1 MSSIFN
7 ITEWVLKNTIKEGS
21 KKTIYDFIEHV
32 VENWPVSLNEKY
44 GKDFFNTLKARFKG
58 QVSGLG
64 DSYGKI
70 SDEDIERYIEL
81 FDKNKDKGTFGNNKD
96 INAYTLPE
104 LIAAVNRF
112 DDQDAIKSVEQV
124 TTPADEVYKDEEKD
138 IIIWYGHQDNCIRQG
153 ADQPISGG
161 TRWCITQP
169 GGSYWGRYRY
179 GKDYDYPTFYLIR
192 NGQLPKGEPQTPQT
206 PQVPRAPTG
215 PTTTTRTPFRLPK
228 IPPAALRL
236 LGRANAVAGAAL
248 LGWELGTAI
257 DQYLH
262 PPGPKAPPRPFNQQ
276 DVLPSPESL
285 YPSPSNAA
293 GGGGGGGGGG
303 LGGGMGGSGR

>member
-1 MSSIFN
+1 MSSTFN

-104 LIAAVNRF
+104 LI
-112 DDQDAIKSVEQV
+112 Q
-124 TTPADEVYKDEEKD
+124 
-138 IIIWYGHQDNCIRQG
+138 
-153 ADQPISGG
+153 
-161 TRWCITQP
+161 
-169 GGSYWGRYRY
+169 
-179 GKDYDYPTFYLIR
+179 
-192 NGQLPKGEPQTPQT
+192 
-206 PQVPRAPTG
+206 
-215 PTTTTRTPFRLPK
+215 
-228 IPPAALRL
+228 AL
-236 LGRANAVAGAAL
+236 
-248 LGWELGTAI
+248 
-257 DQYLH
+257 
-262 PPGPKAPPRPFNQQ
+262 
-276 DVLPSPESL
+276 S
-285 YPSPSNAA
+285 
-293 GGGGGGGGGG
+293 
-303 LGGGMGGSGR
+303 